1 MKRLFI
7 GSTIFAAL
15 AVAVGV
21 GIVTTS
27 AAQQGQFAHINA
39 QAEGDDAVVVTVS
52 GLPVTRGE
60 VRKASTLR
68 RIHDTTMTEDQ
79 ADAATITLIVNEKAV
94 LAEGIARDLTP
105 TEDELDTFIAAHK
118 ADCATE
124 EARALCEEVI
134 RDTGFSYD
142 EFWAE
147 ARPDYSDA
155 LLSMKVHRDNFEEL
169 ELTED
174 STNEE
179 LLEAERAFE
188 GKVLAAATIVWA
200 DERLERLYGEA
211 VVE

>member
-7 GSTIFAAL
+7 GATIFATL

-21 GIVTTS
+21 GIVTNS
-27 AAQQGQFAHINA
+27 AAQQGQFAHIYA
-39 QAEGDDAVVVTVS
+39 QTEGDDAVMVTVS
-52 GLPVTRGE
+52 GTPVTRGE

-68 RIHDTTMTEDQ
+68 RTRDTTMTEDQ

-94 LAEGIARDLTP
+94 LAEGIARGLTP
-105 TEDELDTFIAAHK
+105 TKDELDTFVAAHQ
-118 ADCATE
+118 ADCATA
-124 EARALCEEVI
+124 EARTLCEQVI

-142 EFWAE
+142 EFWTE
-147 ARPDYSDA
+147 ARTDYDDA
-155 LLSMKVHRDNFEEL
+155 LLIMKVHRDNFEEL
-169 ELTED
+169 GLTED

-179 LLEAERAFE
+179 LLNAERAFE

-200 DERLERLYGEA
+200 DERLERLYREA